1 MLLMSGAKKE
11 DNTASRQEKTNG
23 SDSRDVSFKHSL
35 HNYQNNHNV
44 LQDKVSLARLDS
56 FVVSKWKVI
65 IRLRPM
71 TFTRVESHL

>member
-1 MLLMSGAKKE
+1 MLLMSGDKEE

-23 SDSRDVSFKHSL
+23 SDSHDVSFKHSL

-44 LQDKVSLARLDS
+44 LQYKASLARLDS
-56 FVVSKWKVI
+56 FVVSKWEVI
-65 IRLRPM
+65 IRLRLM